1 MRCGKF
7 TQPKTHSSKL
17 HIAFKFATS
26 DIANAI
32 SNGTD
37 FAASTAAAMPTTTEA
52 SEESLRE
59 LQDVIHTPEHQ
70 MEMDMVEDVRK
81 KGIES
86 EERSHQVA
94 SRFSIFALFP
104 VVIGSI
110 VTIVFSSMLIH
121 GVRKVCV

>member
-1 MRCGKF
+1 
-7 TQPKTHSSKL
+7 
-17 HIAFKFATS
+17 
-26 DIANAI
+26 
-32 SNGTD
+32 
-37 FAASTAAAMPTTTEA
+37 MPTTTEA

-59 LQDVIHTPEHQ
+59 LQEVIHTPEHQ
-70 MEMDMVEDVRK
+70 MEIEIVEDVRH

-86 EERSHQVA
+86 EERGHHVA
-94 SRFSIFALFP
+94 RRFSICYFS